1 MKNCVIYSRFSS
13 HGQNEQSI
21 DGQVRICKEFAA
33 SKNLN
38 VINIYS
44 DKAKTGTN
52 DDRPGFQRMIKE
64 AASETFDYIIV
75 YMFDRFARNRRDSIM
90 YKEMLKERYGIRVL
104 SALEPIAEDEG
115 GEFYEMFL
123 DWNAEKYSKRLSK
136 RVKDGLSTS
145 VDNGTYCGG
154 HLLYGY
160 YVEREP
166 IPGKA
171 NKTINRLAIN
181 EDEAKII
188 RYVFKQYAN
197 GKSKKEIAESLNSQ
211 GYRYKGKPFIGRSF
225 DKWLYNQK
233 YTGDFLFGGRVA
245 TKMYPAIIDK
255 ELYEQVQE
263 RLKANQYFMGGTQS
277 ARETYLLTGKLFC
290 GYCGKEMI
298 ADGGTSKSGR
308 QYHYYSCKNSKKNKK
323 VCSKKRESKDGIER
337 LVTHMVKNVLNN
349 KKEMVKIV
357 DDTIKYHDARTD
369 MAFLKSLNTRIAN
382 LEKEIQDRSTAFV
395 KAKSQLLRETIE
407 KQMEEYEILLHN
419 LKTQKVQLDLERG
432 YKLTR
437 DDIMAFVSEF
447 AKGDE
452 NDKDYQKKVID
463 YLVYQIFVKD
473 DKLVVALNI
482 TVSNKEIEYISSE
495 DVTTHMGTSVQAL
508 TPSLRHENLR
518 TNEFGDFFLC
528 RARESNKLCSHT
540 AHNLLCP

>member
-166 IPGKA
+166 VPGKA

-188 RYVFKQYAN
+188 KHVFEQYAN
-197 GKSKKEIAESLNSQ
+197 GKTKKEIADSLNSQ
-211 GYRYKGKPFIGRSF
+211 GYRYKNKLFNHRSF
-225 DKWLYNQK
+225 DNWLYNQK
-233 YTGDFLFGGRVA
+233 YTGEFLFGGRVA
-245 TKMYPAIIDK
+245 TTMYPRIIDK
-255 ELYEQVQE
+255 ELFDKVQA
-263 RLKANQYFMGGTQS
+263 RLQANRYFLGGMQT

-290 GYCGKEMI
+290 GHCGKEMV
-298 ADGGTSKSGR
+298 ADSGVGK
-308 QYHYYSCKNSKKNKK
+308 QGKYYHYYACKTNRKNKNF
-323 VCSKKRESKDGIER
+323 CSKKRENKENLEY
-337 LVTHMVKNVLNN
+337 LVTLLVKESLNN
-349 KKEMVKIV
+349 KKDMEKIV
-357 DDTIKYHDARTD
+357 DDVIKYHDTRID
-369 MAFLKSLNTRIAN
+369 EGHLKSLKTRIVN
-382 LEKEIQDRSTAFV
+382 VEKEIQERSTAFV

-419 LKTQKVQLDLERG
+419 LKMQEAQLELERA
-432 YKLTR
+432 YR
-437 DDIMAFVSEF
+437 ISRADVMAFVAEF
-447 AKGDE
+447 AQGDE

-473 DKLVVALNI
+473 DKLVVVLNI
-482 TVSNKEIEYISSE
+482 TVSNKEIEHIKVEDIDSSE
-495 DVTTHMGTSVQAL
+495 EGFRTQTS
-508 TPSLRHENLR
+508 SLRHIGR
-518 TNEFGDFFLC
+518 QTN
-528 RARESNKLCSHT
+528 
-540 AHNLLCP
+540 P